1 MTNVIRAIT
10 AAVLLAGISQ
20 SAIADNRVPAELAET
35 ISPSYRSGNINSS
48 SGTQFVW
55 VKRIEGRDSEGR
67 KQLLFSDQQGALLP
81 LNQLSHVNK
90 LINPLN
96 VEKKG
101 NYQKLQLQLAD
112 KILTIN
118 NKGMAQQPLPNG
130 VAPNMLLRGKLEIN
144 KFEVIATNLRL

>member
-1 MTNVIRAIT
+1 MTSVIRALT
-10 AAVLLAGISQ
+10 ATALLAGISH
-20 SAIADNRVPAELAET
+20 SAIADNRVPEKLAET

-81 LNQLSHVNK
+81 LNRLSHANK
-90 LINPLN
+90 LINPLK

-101 NYQKLQLQLAD
+101 HYQKLRLQLAD
-112 KILTIN
+112 KMLTIN
-118 NKGMAQQPLPNG
+118 NNGMVQQPLPNG
-130 VAPNMLLRGKLEIN
+130 VTSNMLLRGGLEIN